1 MTNETELRNGH
12 LFAQLDDEQLARVS
26 RNAVRKTLDTGE
38 FLFDQGDT
46 ADRFYYVVSGQIK
59 LFRAT
64 PTGSEKIIEV
74 ITPGSTFAEA
84 MMFLDRP
91 LYPVGAQALTPAEV
105 ISVNSANFSAM
116 LKESV
121 DTCFLLLG
129 DMSQRLRGLLRE
141 IDELS
146 QYSAISRV
154 AAYLLQSAP
163 KESNGFDLPVPKQVL
178 ASRLS
183 VKPET
188 LSRIM
193 KQLVQNEII
202 RVNGSRIEIIDRSNL
217 KKTADACAIQQD
229 QLQATFHYPC
239 APE

>member
-1 MTNETELRNGH
+1 MTIETELRNGH
-12 LFAQLDDEQLARVS
+12 LFAQLDDEQLERVS
-26 RNAVRKTLDTGE
+26 RHAVRKTLDTGE
-38 FLFDQGDT
+38 FLFDQGDS

-91 LYPVGAQALTPAEV
+91 RFPVGAQALTPAEV

-116 LKESV
+116 LKESM

-163 KESNGFDLPVPKQVL
+163 QESDAFELPVPKQVL

-193 KQLVQNEII
+193 KQLVQNGII
-202 RVNGSRIEIIDRSNL
+202 QVKGSKIEILDRSNL
-217 KKTADACAIQQD
+217 KRTADACAIQQD